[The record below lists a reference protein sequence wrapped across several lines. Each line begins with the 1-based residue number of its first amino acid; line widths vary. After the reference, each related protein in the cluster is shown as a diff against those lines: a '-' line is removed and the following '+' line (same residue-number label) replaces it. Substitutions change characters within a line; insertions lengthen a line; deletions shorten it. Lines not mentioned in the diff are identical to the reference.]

1 MKSDTRHRADS
12 ASTGGVLC
20 FSRLLLK
27 GAGGRSM
34 PLLKAA
40 QACERACAVNGLTLL
55 ESQWLLQATSAS
67 DKEFFGSVSGLKW
80 VRANQERLKA
90 EGMRSIA
97 IANLP
102 SSPRRQVDEIVQLLK
117 KIRAGGT
124 SLFIFDCDYNLI
136 DIGSMDD
143 VISSDDYLRIW
154 VDSLVHDAWIES
166 LSKNFPPTFC
176 DEMAMEAL
184 QLGEKP
190 AD

>member
-1 MKSDTRHRADS
+1 
-12 ASTGGVLC
+12 
-20 FSRLLLK
+20 
-27 GAGGRSM
+27 M
-34 PLLKAA
+34 PLLKAS
-40 QACERACAVNGLTLL
+40 QACERACAVNALALL
-55 ESQWLLQATSAS
+55 ESQWLHQATAAS
-67 DKEFFGSVSGLKW
+67 DKELAGSVSGLKW
-80 VRANQERLKA
+80 VRANQEQLKA
-90 EGMRSIA
+90 EGMMSIA

-154 VDSLVHDAWIES
+154 VDSLVHDAWIEC
-166 LSKNFPPTFC
+166 LSINVPLTFC
-176 DEMAMEAL
+176 DEVAMEAR
-184 QLGEKP
+184 QPRATP

>member
-1 MKSDTRHRADS
+1 MKSDIQHRAYS

-27 GAGGRSM
+27 GTGGRSM
-34 PLLKAA
+34 PLLKAS
-40 QACERACAVNGLTLL
+40 QACERACAVNALALL
-55 ESQWLLQATSAS
+55 ESQWLNQATAAS
-67 DKEFFGSVSGLKW
+67 DIELIGSVSGLKW
-80 VRANQERLKA
+80 VRANQEQLKA
-90 EGMRSIA
+90 EGMMSIA

-124 SLFIFDCDYNLI
+124 SLFIFDSDYNLI

-154 VDSLVHDAWIES
+154 VESLVHDAWIEG
-166 LSKNFPPTFC
+166 LTTNAPLTFC
-176 DEMAMEAL
+176 DEAAMEARPP
-184 QLGEKP
+184 GPTP